1 MQSSSQLHLT
11 DRHYRQTDIQTDLT
25 DTIADIADLE
35 DMIAAEACNQGLL
48 VRHADIVCN
57 GYALNGT

>member
-11 DRHYRQTDIQTDLT
+11 DRHYRLTLQTDLT
-25 DTIADIADLE
+25 DMIADIA
-35 DMIAAEACNQGLL
+35 DMIAAEACSQVLL
-48 VRHADIVCN
+48 VRHVDMVWC